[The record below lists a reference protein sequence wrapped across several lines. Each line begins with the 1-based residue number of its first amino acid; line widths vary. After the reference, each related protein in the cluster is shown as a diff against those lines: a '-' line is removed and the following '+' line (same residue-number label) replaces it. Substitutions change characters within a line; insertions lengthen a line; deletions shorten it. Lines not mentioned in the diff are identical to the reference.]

1 MSRYPKA
8 YYKPTD
14 SCDGCLAWGDFSGR
28 LCPTCYMFGRSHATA
43 VCTGCRRVQPL
54 KWDFCRLCWCQAR
67 LGAQAAV
74 DQLAAEADVRARLN
88 AVRHHQLFFM
98 GMHHRNG
105 SAPAPRRRGG
115 RRSAPRK
122 PPPAPSWRP
131 NADWRQL
138 PLFGQV
144 PRDYGRLDP
153 SGVDLT
159 SPWLTW
165 AKYLAHRFAEARG
178 WGRNIR
184 FAVNRGL
191 ALVLTGYVE
200 GDVIRHSEIFTPLRS
215 RDLPVGHVVTVLE
228 EMGIFED
235 DSEPSFEGWL
245 AERLEGLAP
254 GIRSEA
260 ERWTRVL
267 RDGGPR
273 SLPRREGTVWLY
285 LNRVRPALLEW
296 SDRYD
301 HLREVTRDDVR
312 TYIKTLHGH
321 QRRDQLVALR
331 SLFSWAKRNGLHFRN
346 PTSRIKVGQY
356 EYGVLQPLVLA
367 QVGRSVAAATTPAT
381 RLILALAAVHAA
393 RVAQIGMLMLDDVDL
408 GNRRLTIAGRVRPL
422 DDLTLKLLL
431 DWLEHRR
438 NRWPS
443 TANLHL
449 LINNQTATK
458 TSRASN
464 HWISSSMRGQD
475 ATLERLRVGRQL
487 EEALTHGPDP
497 LHLAEVFGLDEKT
510 AMRYADSARALL
522 EQAAEHSASPSGREL
537 GPD

>member
-1 MSRYPKA
+1 M
-8 YYKPTD
+8 
-14 SCDGCLAWGDFSGR
+14 
-28 LCPTCYMFGRSHATA
+28 
-43 VCTGCRRVQPL
+43 
-54 KWDFCRLCWCQAR
+54 
-67 LGAQAAV
+67 
-74 DQLAAEADVRARLN
+74 RARLN

-115 RRSAPRK
+115 RRGAPRK
-122 PPPAPSWRP
+122 PPPAPTWRP
-131 NADWRQL
+131 DTYWRQL
-138 PLFGQV
+138 PLSGQV
-144 PRDYGRLDP
+144 PHDYGRLDP
-153 SGVDLT
+153 ADIDLD
-159 SPWLTW
+159 SPWLAW
-165 AKYLAHRFAEARG
+165 AKYLAHRLAEARG
-178 WGRNIR
+178 WGRGIR

-200 GDVIRHSEIFTPLRS
+200 GDLIRHSEIFAPLRAL
-215 RDLPVGHVVTVLE
+215 DLRVGHVVTVLE

-254 GIRSEA
+254 GIRSET

-273 SLPRREGTVWLY
+273 SLPRREGTVWLS

-296 SDRYD
+296 SNRYD
-301 HLREVTRDDVR
+301 HLREVTRDDVL
-312 TYIKTLHGH
+312 TYVKTLHGR
-321 QRRDQLVALR
+321 QRHDQLVALR
-331 SLFSWAKRNGLHFRN
+331 SLFTWAKRNGLIFRT

-356 EYGVLQPLVLA
+356 EYAVLQPLVPA
-367 QVGRSVAAATTPAT
+367 QVDRSVAAATTPAT
-381 RLILALAAVHAA
+381 RRVLALAAVHAA
-393 RVAQIGMLMLDDVDL
+393 RVAQIATLMLDDVDL
-408 GNRRLTIAGRVRPL
+408 GNQRLTINGRVRPL

-438 NRWPS
+438 NRWPN

-458 TSRASN
+458 TSCASN
-464 HWISSSMRGQD
+464 HWISASMRGQD
-475 ATLERLRVGRQL
+475 ATLERLRVDRQL
-487 EEALTHGPDP
+487 EEALAHGPDP
-497 LHLAEVFGLDEKT
+497 LHLDEMFGLDEKT

-522 EQAAEHSASPSGREL
+522 EPAAERSASLL
-537 GPD
+537 GKRTWPGLTVLEE